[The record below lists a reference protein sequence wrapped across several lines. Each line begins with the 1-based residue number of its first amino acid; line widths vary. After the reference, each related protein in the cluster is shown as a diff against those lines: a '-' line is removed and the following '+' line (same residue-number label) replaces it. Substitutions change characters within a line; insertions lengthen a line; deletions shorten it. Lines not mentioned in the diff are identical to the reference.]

1 MSTQQTV
8 IGFENYRIK
17 CLIGIE
23 PHERINEQEILVD
36 IKVEADCYLAIKTES
51 IQKTIDY
58 RQLAEICKDRAHQGR
73 YQLIETY
80 ASEVL
85 EEVMKQFKL
94 KRAWIRVKKPAA
106 LSEADYAYVEMHREA
121 E

>member
-1 MSTQQTV
+1 MSIEQTE
-8 IGFENYRIK
+8 IGFKNYCIK

-23 PHERINEQEILVD
+23 PHERANEQDILVD
-36 IKVEADCYLAIKTES
+36 VRVEADCSLAIKTEN

-58 RQLAEICKDRAHQGR
+58 RLLARICEEIAHQGC

-85 EEVMKQFKL
+85 EEIMNRFNL
-94 KRAWIRVKKPAA
+94 KRAWIRVKKPSA
-106 LSEADYAYVEMHREA
+106 LPEADYAYVEMRREA

>member
-1 MSTQQTV
+1 MNTQQTE

-23 PHERINEQEILVD
+23 PHERVNEQEILVD
-36 IKVEADCYLAIKTES
+36 IKVEADCSLAIKTEN

-58 RQLAEICKDRAHQGR
+58 RLLARICQEMAHQGK

-85 EEVMKQFKL
+85 EEIMNRFNVKG
-94 KRAWIRVKKPAA
+94 AWIRVKKPSA
-106 LSEADYAYVEMHREA
+106 LPEADCAYVEMRREV